1 MDPLVGLGVSVFF
14 GFLRYR
20 VNAVLKPVAS
30 TGMVI
35 GALVMGAGFLP
46 ESYRPPI
53 LVILLLVVGVLSL
66 TGAGYLYWQHMIK
79 KSPQAAT
86 NSPPEFQGQGG
97 HGGDAKVGG
106 SGIAI
111 GGPGGHAGKGGR
123 GGDGGGGEVKGD
135 GVAAGG
141 AGGHA
146 GDVGVWRPPA
156 KSGYEVYQR
165 AMGLPVDPALRGF
178 GRGGAGAGYEPKL
191 KIVEEL
197 RVAYFRDHAKPFRT
211 VFEDINAVPLE
222 YLNDALAATGE
233 VWRVR
238 IVDDEYEFYIPSAR
252 RALAKKICSRAS
264 AKRSVASDLQLD
276 HVDSDEGQD
285 ASLHLDG
292 GLESRLRRG
301 LGLGPARAEFFLRGV
316 ERRLAA
322 VAHALNRRV
331 HVYRDRPEPSQRRQ
345 RTGVLV
351 DAPDRRAVV
360 ENDPVGLVAVGRRG
374 EPGRAQAECH
384 RLEPLRL
391 AASAGRVWE

>member
-238 IVDDEYEFYIPSAR
+238 
-252 RALAKKICSRAS
+252 
-264 AKRSVASDLQLD
+264 RSVASDLQLD